1 MTRKILLGDVFEK
14 IKEIP
19 DETVDVVCTSP
30 PYWGLRDYG
39 TGKWEGGDLNCDHK
53 SAKERSR
60 YDYSMAN
67 SKILSSELNGLI
79 WM

>member
-39 TGKWEGGDLNCDHK
+39 VEGQMGMEPDFHDYLAKLNTLMRELRRVLKKTGTCMG
-53 SAKERSR
+53 
-60 YDYSMAN
+60 
-67 SKILSSELNGLI
+67 
-79 WM
+79 